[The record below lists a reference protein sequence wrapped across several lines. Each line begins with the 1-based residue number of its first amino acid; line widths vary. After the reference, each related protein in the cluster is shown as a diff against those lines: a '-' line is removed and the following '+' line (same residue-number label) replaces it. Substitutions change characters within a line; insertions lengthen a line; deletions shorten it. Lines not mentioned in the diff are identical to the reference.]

1 MKLKEYPASLWTSHR
16 LSRLPHDLLHQRPDI
31 TLPLIVS
38 LTSIPSRLGRLHL
51 TIRSL
56 LAGAQKPERVVL
68 WLNDALRGALPD
80 SLRRMEGPLFE
91 IRFAGLTSSHRKL
104 VHALAAFPGATIVTC
119 DDDVMYDSTWLVRLH
134 NDHLR
139 HPDSVIAHQCRRIS
153 YDEAGS
159 LLPYRQWPTETRT
172 DVAARELMPV
182 GYGGVLYPP
191 DCLHGDVCNADL
203 FLTLAPGADDIWFK
217 AMSLLRGTAVRRSSQ
232 PGDKPVPIIGSQ
244 SVSLQQ
250 TNIGLDRNREQW
262 EAVSAHYS
270 IPRVDRV
277 SATPPGTDLRDA

>member
-1 MKLKEYPASLWTSHR
+1 MKLKEFPASLRTSRR
-16 LSRLPHDLLHQRPDI
+16 LSRLPYDLLHRRSATP
-31 TLPLIVS
+31 LPLMVS

-56 LAGAQKPERVVL
+56 LAGEQKAVKVVL
-68 WLNDALRGALPD
+68 WLNHALRGAVPD
-80 SLRRMEGPLFE
+80 SLGRMEGPLFE

-104 VHALAAFPGATIVTC
+104 VHALDAFPGTTIVTC

-134 NDHLR
+134 DDHRR

-159 LLPYRQWPTETRT
+159 LLPYRHWPTETRT
-172 DVAARELMPV
+172 DVASPNLMPV

-191 DCLHGDVCNADL
+191 DCLFRDVCNADL
-203 FLTLAPGADDIWFK
+203 FLTLAPVADDIWFK
-217 AMSLLRGTAVRRSSQ
+217 AMSLLRGTSVRRSSQ

-244 SVSLQQ
+244 AVSLQKA
-250 TNIGLDRNREQW
+250 NIGLDRNREQW

-270 IPRVDRV
+270 IPRLDGV
-277 SATPPGTDLRDA
+277 SATPPLAD

>member
-16 LSRLPHDLLHQRPDI
+16 LSRVPYESLHRPSDI

-56 LAGAQKPERVVL
+56 LAGEQKPEKVVL
-68 WLNDALRGALPD
+68 WLNHALRGELPD

-104 VHALAAFPGATIVTC
+104 VHALDAFPGATIVTC
-119 DDDVMYDSTWLVRLH
+119 DDDVMYDATWLVRLH
-134 NDHLR
+134 NDHR
-139 HPDSVIAHQCRRIS
+139 RYPDSVIAHQCRRIA
-153 YDEAGS
+153 YDDTGS

-172 DVAARELMPV
+172 DVTSPNLMPV

-191 DCLHGDVCNADL
+191 DCLHRDVGNADL
-203 FLTLAPGADDIWFK
+203 FLSLAPDADDIWFK

-244 SVSLQQ
+244 AVSLRK

-270 IPRVDRV
+270 IPRLVGV
-277 SATPPGTDLRDA
+277 SAAPPPTD

>member
-1 MKLKEYPASLWTSHR
+1 MKLKEYPASLRTSYR
-16 LSRLPHDLLHQRPDI
+16 LSRLPYERLHRRSET

-38 LTSIPSRLGRLHL
+38 LTSIPSRLDRLHL

-56 LAGAQKPERVVL
+56 LAGEHKPEKVVL
-68 WLNDALRGALPD
+68 WLNHALSGALPA
-80 SLRRMEGPLFE
+80 SLARMEGPLFE

-104 VHALAAFPGATIVTC
+104 VHALDAFPNATIVTC

-134 NDHLR
+134 DDHRR

-153 YDEAGS
+153 YDAAGS
-159 LLPYRQWPTETRT
+159 LLPYREWPTESRT
-172 DVAARELMPV
+172 DLTLPNLMPV

-191 DCLHGDVCNADL
+191 DCLFRDVCNADL

-217 AMSLLRGTAVRRSSQ
+217 AMSVLRGTAVRRSSQ
-232 PGDKPVPIIGSQ
+232 PGAKPVPIIGSQ
-244 SVSLQQ
+244 TVSLRKA
-250 TNIGLDRNREQW
+250 NIGLDRNREQW

-270 IPRVDRV
+270 IPRLDGVA
-277 SATPPGTDLRDA
+277 ATPPLAD